1 MASVLHLLKAGHDA
15 LPLAVIE
22 RDLQAGH
29 AVAVA
34 LLPGAES
41 PALPAGVRLHR
52 VTRDLSW
59 DQLLDL
65 VFAADTVIT
74 W

>member
-1 MASVLHLLKAGHDA
+1 MASVLHLLKAGDHT

-29 AVAVA
+29 EVAVA
-34 LLPGAES
+34 LLPGAEP
-41 PALPAGVRLHR
+41 PALPPGVRLHR
-52 VTRDLSW
+52 VTQDLSW

-65 VFAADTVIT
+65 VFASDTVIT